1 MHRRRLLIGAS
12 ALVAPLVAPQ
22 AAPPARARALEAWFA
37 PRARLWERW
46 VAHDPAATARL
57 DHGTWTRFL
66 QRYRRVGTDGIARLD
81 YAAVTPADRALLEAW
96 LGGLAGAPV
105 AQLNRAEQFAY
116 WVNLYNGLTVR
127 TVLGGY
133 PVRSIRD
140 LNFSG
145 ALLLRGPWD
154 AHLVTIAG
162 EAVTLSDIEHRIL
175 RPIWRDPRAHY
186 VLNCASLGCPDMPAE
201 ALDSASLE
209 PVLDAAAASFIAHE
223 RGVAVG
229 PEGLR
234 LSSIY
239 NWFSE
244 DFAVEGGVV
253 PHLLRHAAP
262 AKAAAIRAAPTI
274 RGYGYDW
281 ALNDARG

>member
-1 MHRRRLLIGAS
+1 MHRRRLLIGAN
-12 ALVAPLVAPQ
+12 ALGAPLIAPQ
-22 AAPPARARALEAWFA
+22 AVSPARSQSLEAWLA

-46 VAHDPAATARL
+46 VAHDPAATTRL
-57 DHGTWTRFL
+57 DHGAWTGLL
-66 QRYRRVGTDGIARLD
+66 QRYRRIGADGIARLD
-81 YAAVTPADRALLEAW
+81 YAAVTAADRAVLEAW
-96 LGGLAGAPV
+96 LGALAGAPV
-105 AQLNRAEQFAY
+105 ARLNRAEQFAY

-145 ALLLRGPWD
+145 GLLLRGPWD
-154 AHLVTIAG
+154 THLVTIDG
-162 EAVTLSDIEHRIL
+162 QAVTLNDIEHRIL
-175 RPIWRDPRAHY
+175 RPIWRDPRVHY
-186 VLNCASLGCPDMPAE
+186 VLNCASLGCPDMPAA
-201 ALDSASLE
+201 ALDSATLA
-209 PVLDAAAASFIAHE
+209 PVLDAAAARFIAHE

-244 DFAVEGGVV
+244 DFAAEGGVV
-253 PHLLRHAAP
+253 PHLLRHAPP
-262 AKAAAIRAAPTI
+262 AKAAAIRAAPAI

-281 ALNDARG
+281 GLNDTRG

>member
-1 MHRRRLLIGAS
+1 MNRRSLLIAAGAVVAPPVVRPADAS
-12 ALVAPLVAPQ
+12 AI
-22 AAPPARARALEAWFA
+22 EAWLA

-46 VAHDPAATARL
+46 VAHDPATTTRL
-57 DHGTWTRFL
+57 DHGAWTGFL
-66 QRYRRVGTDGIARLD
+66 QRYRRIGGDGIARLD
-81 YAAVTPADRALLEAW
+81 YAAVTPADRALLETW

-105 AQLNRAEQFAY
+105 GRLNRAEQFAY

-127 TVLGGY
+127 TVLGRY

-145 ALLLRGPWD
+145 GLLLRGPWD
-154 AHLVTIAG
+154 THLVTIAG
-162 EAVTLSDIEHRIL
+162 QAVTLNDIEHRIL
-175 RPIWRDPRAHY
+175 RPFMRDPRVHY
-186 VLNCASLGCPDMPAE
+186 VLNCASIGCPDMPAE
-201 ALDSASLE
+201 ALDSATLE
-209 PVLDAAAASFIAHE
+209 PVMDAAAARFIAHE
-223 RGVAVG
+223 RGVAAG

-239 NWFSE
+239 NWFPE
-244 DFAVEGGVV
+244 DFAIDGGVM

-262 AKAAAIRAAPTI
+262 AKAAAIRAAPAI

-281 ALNDARG
+281 GLNGTRSSTQ